1 MRSVINRLT
10 QQEDLNFLLT
20 NRIPRRLATR
30 FMGWF
35 THIEQ
40 SLVRDLSIAIWRFFG
55 EVDLS
60 DVEKKQFAS
69 VHDCFTRAQPRA
81 NTETIPA
88 TGTASI
94 NKHST

>member
-20 NRIPRRLATR
+20 NRIPKRLATR

-40 SLVRDLSIAIWRFFG
+40 PVVRDVSIATWRFFSD
-55 EVDLS
+55 VDLS
-60 DVEKKQFAS
+60 DAEKKQFAS
-69 VHDCFTRAQPRA
+69 LH
-81 NTETIPA
+81 
-88 TGTASI
+88 
-94 NKHST
+94 